1 MFLKSVKVTVAVLA
15 AGAALTA
22 CGSLK
27 TGAAAIIGHDRI
39 TVAKLDAAV
48 TEWAKELP
56 KYPAAQQIV
65 QQSQAQSQGRQI
77 PFDPSSPQRSAL
89 YQLVEIRTWSEVARE
104 HGITIAPGQVDSAI
118 AANGGRPVLDAH
130 VLAEGL
136 PTRYGDDYARALLV
150 QGALQ
155 QRYGIG
161 SGQAADQQKQQQAI
175 QQYVD
180 DYAQAGRALGISVN
194 PRYGSFDDR
203 TMALGQVCPHLSK
216 PDSGTPGDSSGGTPC
231 AV

>member
-1 MFLKSVKVTVAVLA
+1 MFLKSVKVAVAVLA

-22 CGSLK
+22 CGSVK

-39 TVAKLDAAV
+39 TVDKLDAAV

-65 QQSQAQSQGRQI
+65 QRSQAQSQGRQI

-89 YQLVEIRTWSEVARE
+89 YQLVEIRAWSEVARE
-104 HGITIAPGQVDSAI
+104 HGISIAPGQVDSVI
-118 AANGGRPVLDAH
+118 AASGGRPVLDAN

-136 PTRYGDDYARALLV
+136 PTRYGDDYARILLV
-150 QGALQ
+150 QRTML

-161 SGQAADQQKQQQAI
+161 SGQAVDEKKQKQA
-175 QQYVD
+175 VD
-180 DYAQAGRALGISVN
+180 QLVGDYAQAKRTLGISVN

-203 TMALGQVCPHLSK
+203 TMALGPVCPHLSI